1 MRSLPKIVIVGRP
14 NVGKSSLFNRILGRR
29 AAVVSDREGVTRDR
43 HFQDVSWDSRRFT
56 LVDTGGYLPDEGIDP
71 LADQVRLQIS
81 AAVEEAAVVLFLVDG
96 IVGLTELDMR
106 FAKVLR
112 GSSRPVVLVVN
123 KSENPETRLESWEFL
138 KLGFGDPVMV
148 SAITGFEVGNL
159 LSRVLEMVPAEA
171 WDVRGDDEGPREDS
185 DAIRVAILGRPNA
198 GKSTLV
204 NRLTGED
211 RTVVSDIPGTT
222 RDSIDCSL
230 KWRGRTFVLTDT
242 AGLRKKAKISDD
254 VEYFSSMRSLESIRR
269 SQVCVVM
276 VDATAGIGEQDLRII
291 RQVIA
296 NDRGLIVLFN
306 KWDIVE
312 KGDKTWDHMARELHE
327 KYVELE
333 DMPLFSVSAL
343 TGQRVSRLL
352 ETIVKVRE
360 NSLRV
365 LGREALVE
373 VFERAV
379 AENAHPD
386 RHSKPVLMRRACQI
400 LIDPVVVAVEC
411 TQPELVDDHW
421 ERYFVRRLR
430 QRFELT
436 GAPVKLNFDREIR
449 LRRDDDFGPDA
460 VLPEVPEGAPEPGEA
475 PERADEESDE

>member
-1 MRSLPKIVIVGRP
+1 MIVGRP

-71 LADQVRLQIS
+71 LADQVRLQIA
-81 AAVEEAAVVLFLVDG
+81 AAVDEAAVVLFLVDG

-112 GSSRPVVLVVN
+112 GARRPVVLVVN
-123 KSENPETRLESWEFL
+123 KSENPDTRLEGWEFM
-138 KLGFGDPVMV
+138 KLGFGEPVMV
-148 SAITGFEVGNL
+148 SAITGYEVGNL

-171 WDVRGDDEGPREDS
+171 WRARDDEEEGNRRDS
-185 DAIRVAILGRPNA
+185 GAVRVAILGRPNA

-204 NRLTGED
+204 NRLTGEN
-211 RTVVSDIPGTT
+211 RSVVSDIPGTT
-222 RDSIDCSL
+222 RDSIDCEI
-230 KWRGRTFVLTDT
+230 KWNGRTFVLTDT

-306 KWDIVE
+306 KWDLVD
-312 KGDKTWDHMARELHE
+312 KGDKTWDHMVRELHE

-343 TGQRVSRLL
+343 TGQRISRLL
-352 ETIVKVRE
+352 ETIAQVRE

-373 VFERAV
+373 VFDRAV

-430 QRFELT
+430 QRFALT

-449 LRRDDDFGPDA
+449 LRKDDEFGPDA

-475 PERADEESDE
+475 PDAPEEEFDE

>member
-1 MRSLPKIVIVGRP
+1 MIVGRP

-71 LADQVRLQIS
+71 LAGSVRAQIS
-81 AAVEEAAVVLFLVDG
+81 AAVDEASVVLFLVDG

-112 GSSRPVVLVVN
+112 GADRPVVLVVN
-123 KSENPETRLESWEFL
+123 KSENPDTRLEAWDFL
-138 KLGFGDPVMV
+138 KLGFGEPFMV
-148 SAITGFEVGNL
+148 SAVTGYEVGNL
-159 LSRVLEMVPAEA
+159 LSRVIELVPADA
-171 WDVRGDDEGPREDS
+171 WSDGDRPGESSAERS
-185 DAIRVAILGRPNA
+185 DDAVRVAILGKPNA

-204 NRLTGED
+204 NRLVGED

-222 RDSIDCSL
+222 RDSIDCTL
-230 KWRGRTFVLTDT
+230 KWKGKTFVLTDT
-242 AGLRKKAKISDD
+242 AGLRKKAKISDE
-254 VEYFSSMRSLESIRR
+254 VEYFSNMRSLEAIRR

-276 VDATAGIGEQDLRII
+276 VDAVAGIGEQDLRII
-291 RQVIA
+291 RQIVA

-306 KWDIVE
+306 KWDLVE
-312 KGDKTWDHMARELHE
+312 KGDKTWDHMTRDLLA
-327 KYVELE
+327 KYNELE

-352 ETIVKVRE
+352 DTIAQVRD
-360 NSLRV
+360 NMRRV
-365 LGREALVE
+365 LGRDALVE

-400 LIDPVVVAVEC
+400 LIEPVVVAVEC

-421 ERYFVRRLR
+421 KRYFTRRLR

-436 GAPVKLNFDREIR
+436 GAPVKLNFDREIH
-449 LRRDDDFGPDA
+449 LRKDDEFGPNA
-460 VLPEVPEGAPEPGEA
+460 VVPEAPAAAPEE
-475 PERADEESDE
+475 ELDE